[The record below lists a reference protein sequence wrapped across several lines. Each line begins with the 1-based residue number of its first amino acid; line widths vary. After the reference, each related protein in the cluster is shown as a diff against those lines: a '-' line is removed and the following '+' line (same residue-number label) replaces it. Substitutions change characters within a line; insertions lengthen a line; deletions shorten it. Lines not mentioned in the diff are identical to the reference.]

1 VPNSND
7 LCSERRPSH
16 YVSSFPKGVPVELC
30 PINYNI
36 HLECRFPQDSLSKVT
51 FCTASQTSR
60 SDAEPFLYHTMKAAA
75 VLLEQIHVQK
85 PSLYQASRY
94 RTTYHAHYLWG
105 DARQG
110 SDGDSENSPLKL
122 VPPAP
127 TTLQEFRIQAPYS
140 SSYAVALTTSPLQC
154 SKDIHFGYTASR
166 RSDLECLAQVPLR
179 AA

>member
-1 VPNSND
+1 M
-7 LCSERRPSH
+7 
-16 YVSSFPKGVPVELC
+16 ELC

-60 SDAEPFLYHTMKAAA
+60 SDAEPFHYHTMKAAA

-94 RTTYHAHYLWG
+94 RTAYHAHYLRG

-110 SDGDSENSPLKL
+110 SDRGSEKSPLRL
-122 VPPAP
+122 FPPAATP
-127 TTLQEFRIQAPYS
+127 SRNSAYISPYS
-140 SSYAVALTTSPLQC
+140 SSYAVASTTSPLQC

-166 RSDLECLAQVPLR
+166 RTDLECLAQVPLR